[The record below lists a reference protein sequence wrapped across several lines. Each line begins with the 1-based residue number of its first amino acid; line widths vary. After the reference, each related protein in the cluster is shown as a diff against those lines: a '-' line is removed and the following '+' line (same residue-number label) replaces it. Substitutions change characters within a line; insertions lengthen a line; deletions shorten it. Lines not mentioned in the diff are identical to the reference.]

1 MPTSKDVAALAG
13 VSPATVSRVFRGET
27 VVKEKTRK
35 LVLEAARQLN
45 YTPSHAA
52 SVLKKNN
59 NRTVAFLDPDPRNPF
74 ISR

>member
-35 LVLEAARQLN
+35 SVLEAARQLN
-45 YTPSHAA
+45 YTLATPP
-52 SVLKKNN
+52 VY
-59 NRTVAFLDPDPRNPF
+59 
-74 ISR
+74 